1 MNLPYNAPLKS
12 ASTTGALFRVAVT
25 YRPHSTTVEITGPR
39 MHHIH
44 ILSPHTR
51 DREVGALI
59 EGTGWLALG
68 ERTETDQGWTQLIAP
83 II

>member
-1 MNLPYNAPLKS
+1 
-12 ASTTGALFRVAVT
+12 
-25 YRPHSTTVEITGPR
+25 

>member
-1 MNLPYNAPLKS
+1 MNLPYNPPLKS

-44 ILSPHTR
+44 ILSAHTK

-68 ERTETDQGWTQLIAP
+68 ERTETELGWTQLIAP

>member
-1 MNLPYNAPLKS
+1 MNLPYNPPLKS
-12 ASTTGALFRVAVT
+12 ASAKEALFRVAVT

>member
-1 MNLPYNAPLKS
+1 MNLPYNPPLKS
-12 ASTTGALFRVAVT
+12 ASAKEALFRVAVT
-25 YRPHSTTVEITGPR
+25 FRPHSTTVEITGPR

-44 ILSPHTR
+44 ILSAHTK

-68 ERTETDQGWTQLIAP
+68 ERTETELGWTQLIAP

>member
-1 MNLPYNAPLKS
+1 MNLPYNPPLKS
-12 ASTTGALFRVAVT
+12 ASAKEALFRVAVT

-68 ERTETDQGWTQLIAP
+68 ERTETDQDWTQLIAP